1 MTKAF
6 GELKTTPVV
15 IREQLSMAPEE
26 FDKQFLAWVEA
37 ETKVTVEGFEPW
49 KKGMQHIAEL
59 VKKEQHDDV
68 IREAPA
74 IRDLY
79 RDYVED
85 GNLYVVIADAL
96 LAKGDKKAAAAE
108 LERYA
113 QAGGKSPESLKL
125 LARLLEE
132 QGRPKE
138 AIQALSR
145 INYIYPRDEELHR
158 RLGELLLTAGDAPG
172 AVREFRALVAMKP
185 LDQAATF
192 YSLARAYNSAG
203 RRDDA
208 REQVLLSLEAAPG
221 YRPAQKL
228 LLELSQ

>member
-1 MTKAF
+1 M
-6 GELKTTPVV
+6 
-15 IREQLSMAPEE
+15 
-26 FDKQFLAWVEA
+26 
-37 ETKVTVEGFEPW
+37 TVEGFESW
-49 KKGMQHIAEL
+49 KKGMQRIAEL

-79 RDYVED
+79 ADYVED
-85 GNLYVVIADAL
+85 GNLYEVLADAW
-96 LAKGDKKAAAAE
+96 LAKGDKKSAAAE

-113 QAGGKSPESLKL
+113 RTGGKNPDSLKL

-132 QGRPKE
+132 QGRPKD

-145 INYIYPRDEELHR
+145 INYVYPRDEELHR
-158 RLGELLLTAGDAPG
+158 HLGDLLLTAGDAQG

-185 LDQAATF
+185 LDQAASYF
-192 YSLARAYNSAG
+192 SLARAYRSAG
-203 RRDDA
+203 QREEA
-208 REQVLLSLEAAPG
+208 MEQVLLSLEAAPS

-228 LLELSQ
+228 LLDLSQ